1 MSPTVGQLLVLFLA
15 GGCFAGGVG
24 ASLSR
29 LWLKSDR
36 LRLTSKVQYYFGL
49 LLGLVVLVWHA
60 MSRQEWAPLG
70 DNFDALVWL
79 GMLLGLF
86 VVYLQRAK
94 PLVGLDWFVM
104 PVVVLLFVCAAVFG
118 KAKPHEY
125 VTSSLLWMHRVT
137 SYVGFVAFAIAG
149 AAGAMYLITNRRLRK
164 KTQAGP
170 SFGSLERLEHITFL
184 AVTTGFAL
192 LTIGLVTG
200 LARIHDEGGGR
211 VGLNWFA
218 SPKVLLAT
226 AVWVVYALV
235 LHSPINPSFRG
246 RKTAML
252 SILGFLLMVGTIVVV
267 QFMPAGEAHQ

>member
-1 MSPTVGQLLVLFLA
+1 MSPTIGQLVILFLA

-29 LWLKSDR
+29 LWTGSERQR
-36 LRLTSKVQYYFGL
+36 LVAKILYYAGL
-49 LLGLVVLVWHA
+49 LLGIAVLAWHA
-60 MSRQEWAPLG
+60 IDRQEWVPLG
-70 DNFDALVWL
+70 DNFDTLVWL

-104 PVVVLLFVCAAVFG
+104 PVVVLLFACAAVFG

-137 SYVGFVAFAIAG
+137 AYLGFVAFAISA
-149 AAGAMYLITNRRLRK
+149 AAGVMYLIANRRLRA
-164 KTQAGP
+164 KTRTAGP
-170 SFGSLERLEHITFL
+170 NFGSLERLEHITFL

-192 LTIGLVTG
+192 LTIGLLTG
-200 LARIHDEGGGR
+200 LARIHHEGNGR
-211 VGLNWFA
+211 LGPHWFT
-218 SPKVLLAT
+218 SPKVLLT
-226 AVWVVYALV
+226 FAVWVVYALV

-246 RKTAML
+246 RRTAML
-252 SILGFLLMVGTIVVV
+252 SILGFVLMVGTLVAV
-267 QFMPAGEAHQ
+267 QFMPTGGAQ